1 MTTKAAEAE
10 YEANHVRRHA
20 GRKNVIFNPQNLPVE
35 ELPVIYG
42 FNNSCS
48 PGWMWMQAVL
58 LAEDGTGLGAHTYS
72 SEAYMPYDLGIIEGS
87 RPDRHEVLQRHYPN
101 GYKMEFVS
109 HADVPD
115 HEGLGRAILAYR
127 LKAITD
133 PPLET

>member
-42 FNNSCS
+42 FNNGGS
-48 PGWMWMQAVL
+48 PGWMEAVL
-58 LAEDGTGLGAHTYS
+58 LAEDGECLGGHTCS
-72 SEAYMPYDLGIIEGS
+72 SEAYMPHDLGIIEGS
-87 RPDRHEVLQRHYPN
+87 RLDRHEDFQRHYPN
-101 GYKMEFVS
+101 GYKMEFIS

-115 HEGLGRAILAYR
+115 HEGLERAILAHR
-127 LKAITD
+127 LKLLTD
-133 PPLET
+133 PPPET